1 MRPNF
6 LRKRRKVFPAKTLE
20 KYHARLV
27 SLRKDQ
33 VLFHEGDKALDY
45 FQVEEGS
52 VKMFIASNDGQEF
65 IQGIFMAGES
75 FGEPALIGNFPYP
88 GSVVAIVK
96 SKVWKLPGDY
106 FLQML
111 KENFDLHL
119 KLDQV
124 LCQRLKYKS
133 MVLSEISSYEPEHR
147 LVTLLKYYKSKNS
160 QTALAGKIIIPYTR
174 QQLADMSGL
183 RVETVIRTVKK
194 MEKEGRLVLEGH
206 KIKF

>member
-1 MRPNF
+1 MCSNF
-6 LRKRRKVFPAKTLE
+6 LRKRRKVFPSKTLE
-20 KYHARLV
+20 KYHAKLL

-33 VLFHEGDKALDY
+33 VLFHEGDKASDY

-65 IQGIFMAGES
+65 IQGIFTSGES

-88 GSVVAIVK
+88 GSVVALAK

-119 KLDQV
+119 KMDQV
-124 LCQRLKYKS
+124 LCQRLRYKS

-147 LVTLLKYYKSKNS
+147 IIALLKYFKSKNS
-160 QTALAGKIIIPYTR
+160 KPNFESKIIVPYTR

-194 MEKEGRLVLEGH
+194 MEKEGKLLLEGH
-206 KIKF
+206 KIRF

>member
-1 MRPNF
+1 M
-6 LRKRRKVFPAKTLE
+6 FPSKTLE
-20 KYHARLV
+20 KYHAKLV

-52 VKMFIASNDGQEF
+52 VKMFIVSNDGQEF
-65 IQGIFMAGES
+65 IQGIFAAGES
-75 FGEPALIGNFPYP
+75 FGEPALIGKFPYP
-88 GSVVAIVK
+88 GSVVALEK
-96 SKVWKLPGDY
+96 TKVWKLPSDY

-111 KENFDLHL
+111 KENFELHL
-119 KLDQV
+119 KMDQV
-124 LCQRLKYKS
+124 LCQRLRYKS

-147 LVTLLKYYKSKNS
+147 IVTLLKYYKTKNVKPG
-160 QTALAGKIIIPYTR
+160 ANGKIILPYTR

-194 MEKEGRLVLEGH
+194 MEKEGKLALEGH

>member
-1 MRPNF
+1 MSFKF
-6 LRKRRKVFPAKTLE
+6 LRKRRNVFPSKTLE
-20 KYHARLV
+20 KYHAKLV

-52 VKMFIASNDGQEF
+52 VKMFIASSEGQEF
-65 IQGIFMAGES
+65 IQGIFTAGES

-88 GSVVAIVK
+88 SSVVAIEK
-96 SKVWKLPGDY
+96 ARVWKLPGDY

-111 KENFDLHL
+111 RENFELHL
-119 KLDQV
+119 KMDQV
-124 LCQRLKYKS
+124 LCQRLRYKS

-147 LVTLLKYYKSKNS
+147 ISALLKYYKSKNLRPGVHG
-160 QTALAGKIIIPYTR
+160 QVIVPYTR

-194 MEKEGRLVLEGH
+194 MEKEGKLILEGH
-206 KIKF
+206 KIKY

>member
-1 MRPNF
+1 
-6 LRKRRKVFPAKTLE
+6 VFPSKTLE
-20 KYHARLV
+20 KYHAKLV
-27 SLRKDQ
+27 TLRKDQ
-33 VLFHEGDKALDY
+33 VLFHEGDRALDY

-52 VKMFIASNDGQEF
+52 VKMFIASKDGQEF
-65 IQGIFMAGES
+65 IQGMFTAGES
-75 FGEPALIGNFPYP
+75 FGEPALIGSFPYP
-88 GSVVAIVK
+88 GNVIALEK
-96 SKVWKLPGDY
+96 TKVWKLPSDY

-119 KLDQV
+119 KMDQV
-124 LCQRLKYKS
+124 LCQRLRYKS

-147 LVTLLKYYKSKNS
+147 VATLLKYYKAKHTKMDTS
-160 QTALAGKIIIPYTR
+160 GKVIVPYTR

-194 MEKEGRLVLEGH
+194 MEKEGKLILEGH

>member
-1 MRPNF
+1 M
-6 LRKRRKVFPAKTLE
+6 FPSKALE

-33 VLFHEGDKALDY
+33 VLVHAGDKALDY

-65 IQGIFMAGES
+65 IQGIFTAGES

-88 GSVVAIVK
+88 GSVVAIER

-111 KENFDLHL
+111 KENFDLHW
-119 KLDQV
+119 KMDQV
-124 LCQRLKYKS
+124 LCQRLRYKS
-133 MVLSEISSYEPEHR
+133 MVLSEISSYDPEHR
-147 LVTLLKYYKSKNS
+147 IVALLKYFKTKNS
-160 QTALAGKIIIPYTR
+160 TQGGGGKTIVPYTR

-194 MEKEGRLVLEGH
+194 MEKEGKLVLEGH

>member
-1 MRPNF
+1 MRANF
-6 LRKRRKVFPAKTLE
+6 LRKRRKVFPSKTLE
-20 KYHARLV
+20 KYHAKLV

-52 VKMFIASNDGQEF
+52 VKMFIASSDGQEF
-65 IQGIFMAGES
+65 IQGIFSAGES

-88 GSVVAIVK
+88 GSVVALEK
-96 SKVWKLPGDY
+96 SKVWKLPSDY

-119 KLDQV
+119 KMDQV

-133 MVLSEISSYEPEHR
+133 MVLSEISSYDPEHR
-147 LVTLLKYYKSKNS
+147 LATLLRYFKTKNIK
-160 QTALAGKIIIPYTR
+160 TDTTGKVVVPYTR

-194 MEKEGRLVLEGH
+194 MEKDGKLKLEGH